1 MISGLYTALSGLHA
15 QRRVLDVTAHNVANE
30 ATPGYHRQRVE
41 LQPAGVASVAAVFA
55 GTTTSSGG
63 VNVLGVT
70 RVIDE
75 FAEARVIRETAVHA
89 GAKEMAS
96 ALSRVELVFS
106 EPSDSGLAAVLD
118 DFWSGWSD
126 LSSYPGDLA
135 MRSQVLQRA
144 RNVVDVLHRAS
155 ADLAQIEQSTRLQVE
170 RLADEVNVLAAQLAK
185 LNSAI
190 VGSVS
195 APNDLM
201 DQRDAVLTELA
212 ALTGA
217 VARPND
223 SGAYD
228 VYIGGRAIVSGS
240 FVQPVTGAGGELRW
254 EVDGNAVAT
263 PPSRAA
269 SLAQTITDV
278 VPRYQSLLDDV
289 ATTLMAQVNALHQTG
304 FDQAGNP
311 GEAFF
316 VGTGASTIE
325 VNPTI
330 AGNPAAI
337 AAAGVAGAPLD
348 GEVARQLALLAG
360 APGGADE
367 VFRSLVTGLG
377 VEVRA
382 AGRREN
388 IQEQV
393 LHSAAVEAAS
403 VSGVSIDEEMANLIA
418 AQRAYEASARVLT
431 TVDQLLETLMRT
443 GVVGR

>member
-1 MISGLYTALSGLHA
+1 VISGLYTALSGLNA

-41 LQPAGVASVAAVFA
+41 LQPNGVASVAAVFA
-55 GTTTSSGG
+55 GPGTNAGG

-70 RVIDE
+70 RVIDQ
-75 FAEARVIRETAVHA
+75 FAEARLLRESAVHS
-89 GAKEMAS
+89 GTMEMAS

-118 DFWSGWSD
+118 DFWAGWSD
-126 LSSYPGDLA
+126 LASHPGDLA
-135 MRSQVLQRA
+135 MRSQVLERS

-155 ADLAQIEQSTRLQVE
+155 ADLAQIDQATRQQVE

-190 VGSVS
+190 VGSVG

-201 DQRDAVLTELA
+201 DQRDVVLGELA

-228 VYIGGRAIVSGS
+228 VYIGGRAIVSGT
-240 FVQPVTGAGGELRW
+240 FVQEVTGAGGELRW
-254 EVDGNAVAT
+254 EGDGSAVAA

-269 SLAQTITDV
+269 SLAQTIADV
-278 VPRYQSLLDDV
+278 VPRYQSLLDGV
-289 ATTLMAQVNALHQTG
+289 ATALMAQVNTLHQTG
-304 FDQAGNP
+304 FDQAGDP
-311 GEAFF
+311 GVAFF
-316 VGTGASTIE
+316 VGTGAANIE
-325 VNPTI
+325 IDPAI

-348 GEVARQLALLAG
+348 GEVARQLALLAD
-360 APGGADE
+360 APGGADAA
-367 VFRSLVTGLG
+367 FRSLVTGLG

-382 AGRREN
+382 AARREV

-393 LHSAAVEAAS
+393 VHSAAVEAAA
-403 VSGVSIDEEMANLIA
+403 VGGVSIDEEMANLIA